1 MVHLW
6 LYLGCH
12 LGLVVPTSNIPKTTG
27 LVQFD
32 FSVSSLLHPG
42 CGLEWVVQILGY
54 LWEITLDHGMVVSGV
69 FGVVGS
75 ATPGGELSI
84 HLCPHGAS
92 QTLNKS

>member
-54 LWEITLDHGMVVSGV
+54 LWGSNWDHGLAVRGAVW
-69 FGVVGS
+69 
-75 ATPGGELSI
+75 GG
-84 HLCPHGAS
+84 G
-92 QTLNKS
+92 